1 MSCAALVLCGGQSRR
16 MGTPKEW
23 LPLGAER
30 MLQRVV
36 RLVATTAAPVAVVA
50 AQGQTLPE
58 LAASTLIVHD
68 AVEGRGPLAG
78 LATGLATLPAS
89 VDLVF
94 AVGTDAPFLKPAWIA
109 RLVEL
114 IGKNDLAIPHVNG
127 IHHPLA
133 AVYRR
138 ATVLPAIERLM
149 AAGRSALVDL
159 VETVRARLVTADE
172 LRDIDPDLA
181 TLRNLNT
188 PDDYRAALAEAG
200 EDS

>member
-1 MSCAALVLCGGQSRR
+1 
-16 MGTPKEW
+16 
-23 LPLGAER
+23 
-30 MLQRVV
+30 
-36 RLVATTAAPVAVVA
+36 
-50 AQGQTLPE
+50 
-58 LAASTLIVHD
+58 
-68 AVEGRGPLAG
+68 
-78 LATGLATLPAS
+78 
-89 VDLVF
+89 
-94 AVGTDAPFLKPAWIA
+94 VGTDAPFLMPAWIA

-114 IGKNDLAIPHVNG
+114 IGKNDLAIPYVSG
-127 IHHPLA
+127 IHHPLS

-159 VETVRARLVTADE
+159 VETVRTRLVTADE